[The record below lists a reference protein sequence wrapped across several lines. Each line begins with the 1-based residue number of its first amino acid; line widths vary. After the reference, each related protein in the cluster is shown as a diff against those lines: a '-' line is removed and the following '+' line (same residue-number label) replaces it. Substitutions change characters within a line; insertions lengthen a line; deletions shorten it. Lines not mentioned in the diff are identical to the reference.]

1 MNKTKILVADDHPM
15 FRDGIKKLIETEE
28 DLEVIGQA
36 SNGEEAVRLAAELH
50 PDVVIMDI
58 VMPKLN
64 GIEAAKQI
72 KAKLPTTALL
82 MLSAYD
88 YESYLLQAL
97 RAGAAGFLSKN
108 AHGSDLISA
117 VRAVGSGEPVLDQ
130 RATYKML
137 SRLASSNDTPFKP
150 TTEDLHDR
158 ELEVLK
164 LAAKGM
170 KNRDIAEELFIS
182 ERTVQ
187 THFMNIFRK
196 LDVGSRTEAVLKALK
211 ERWIPLDDIP

>member
-1 MNKTKILVADDHPM
+1 MNKTRILVADDHPM

-36 SNGEEAVRLAAELH
+36 SDGEEAVRLAAELH

-88 YESYLLQAL
+88 YES
-97 RAGAAGFLSKN
+97 
-108 AHGSDLISA
+108 
-117 VRAVGSGEPVLDQ
+117 
-130 RATYKML
+130 
-137 SRLASSNDTPFKP
+137 
-150 TTEDLHDR
+150 
-158 ELEVLK
+158 
-164 LAAKGM
+164 
-170 KNRDIAEELFIS
+170 
-182 ERTVQ
+182 
-187 THFMNIFRK
+187 
-196 LDVGSRTEAVLKALK
+196 
-211 ERWIPLDDIP
+211 